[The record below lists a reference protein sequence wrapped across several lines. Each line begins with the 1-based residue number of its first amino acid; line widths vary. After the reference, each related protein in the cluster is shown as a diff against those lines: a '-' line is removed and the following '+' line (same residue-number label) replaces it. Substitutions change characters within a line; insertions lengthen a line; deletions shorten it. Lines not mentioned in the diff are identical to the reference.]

1 MKQFKVFYERTE
13 TLYAI
18 VEAETAEE
26 AEELADTNYSDY
38 DWSECDGALGGEIL
52 IGETE
57 DYDE

>member
-13 TLYAI
+13 ILYTV

-38 DWSECDGALGGEIL
+38 DWFEYDGTLRGEIL

>member
-1 MKQFKVFYERTE
+1 MKFKVFYERKE
-13 TLYAI
+13 TLYAVI
-18 VEAETAEE
+18 EAKTAEE
-26 AEELADTNYSDY
+26 AEELANTNYSDY